1 MRGIRLSAFRTT
13 VLFAYSMSVV
23 LGVVAGLALGTAAAF
38 AQPPANNGPANNS
51 PANISPTNT
60 SPAASSFD
68 NAKHFENAVRPL
80 LVEHCISC
88 HGPDKAE
95 GALRLD
101 RSEDFA
107 QGGESGSLIDQNQ
120 WSESLLIQAV
130 KHLGP
135 EMPPNRKLADEQIA
149 ALETWV
155 REGARWPD
163 YAQQIGMKNPSQSI
177 TPEDRDYWFFRPIV
191 RTTPRLLESK
201 PGLLEPKP
209 DSLEFKPGDA
219 QTETGTAQH
228 SNPIDAFI
236 EERLLQHQLTIS
248 PNADFR
254 TLVRRIYLDLVGVP
268 PSIEEL
274 ARIEAS
280 NTSYEQLVDQLL
292 QDPRYGERWGR
303 YWLDLVRF
311 AESDG
316 YKQDDFRPTAYRYRD
331 YVVQALNEDI
341 PYGQF
346 IAEQICGD
354 EIDPNSDRMNAATGF
369 LRHWI
374 YEYNQRDVRTQW
386 DNILNDLTD
395 VTGEVFLG
403 LGFSCARCHDHKFD
417 PILQQDYYR
426 LQAFFAPIEPRYD
439 IPADRQAY
447 AQWQTA
453 EAAWQERAR
462 AIREEMQTLEKPI
475 RDQAALD
482 AIEKFPPDVRPAL
495 KLPPQERPPEERAIA
510 ILAGLQIDRDDKGID
525 ISKKLKD
532 EPLARWKELKAQYDE
547 LVKERPAPAEMAL
560 TVRDGSAQPPTVRIP
575 GKASAGPLTPGVP
588 FVLADELHTELESKL
603 THKPS
608 LNTTGQRTALAQW
621 IASEHNPMTWRVIA
635 NRIWQHH
642 FGKGLVANASD
653 FGRLG
658 TPPSHPEL
666 LDYLA
671 SELIDNQGRLKAL
684 HRLIVTSDTYK
695 QTSYPA
701 QQYQG
706 VAIDSDNT
714 LLWRF
719 KPRRLDAEQLRDSI
733 LQVCGSLDAKAGGP
747 SDAKDSARRSIY
759 QRVLRNAPHTFLA
772 SFDAPDGSSS
782 VALRNTTTTA
792 LQSLVLTNSPWM
804 LDRAEELAKAL
815 IETSSTDSQRI
826 QLAFERILFRPPT
839 AEEERWVSE
848 LLLVNAADANAV
860 AEATAVAD
868 TTAVAEATAIAEANA
883 SEQASERLRRWTD
896 ICHALLNTNSFLYI
910 E

>member
-1 MRGIRLSAFRTT
+1 MMPLLPPRVAFATLHSAIRTATS
-13 VLFAYSMSVV
+13 YSYAAIAV
-23 LGVVAGLALGTAAAF
+23 LGFGLGFSLTLGTAAAC
-38 AQPPANNGPANNS
+38 AQPPDNDNANNDNAINS
-51 PANISPTNT
+51 PTAT
-60 SPAASSFD
+60 SFD
-68 NAKHFENAVRPL
+68 NAKHFEAAVRPL

-95 GALRLD
+95 AALRLD
-101 RSEDFA
+101 RAEDFA
-107 QGGESGSLIDQNQ
+107 QGGESGPLIDLKQ
-120 WSESLLIQAV
+120 WPDSLLIQAV

-135 EMPPNRKLADEQIA
+135 EMPPNRKLTDEQIA
-149 ALETWV
+149 AFETWV

-163 YAQQIGMKNPSQSI
+163 YAQQIGMKSPSQAI
-177 TPEDRDYWFFRPIV
+177 TPEDREYWFFRPIV
-191 RTTPRLLESK
+191 RTTPRLPES
-201 PGLLEPKP
+201 EPRLP
-209 DSLEFKPGDA
+209 EVEPA
-219 QTETGTAQH
+219 AVQR

-280 NTSYEQLVDQLL
+280 NTTYEQLVDQLL

-331 YVVQALNEDI
+331 YVVKALNEDI

-403 LGFSCARCHDHKFD
+403 MGFSCARCHDHKFD

-439 IPADRQAY
+439 IPADQQAY

-462 AIREEMQTLEKPI
+462 GIREEMQTLEKPI
-475 RDQAALD
+475 RDQALLD
-482 AIEKFPPDVRPAL
+482 AIEKFPPDVRPTL
-495 KLPPQERPPEERAIA
+495 KLPHQERPPEERAIA
-510 ILAGLQIDRDDKGID
+510 ILAGLQIERDDKGID
-525 ISKKLKD
+525 MSKKLKD
-532 EPLARWKELKAQYDE
+532 EPLARWKELKGQYDE
-547 LVKERPAPAEMAL
+547 LVKERPAPPEMAL

-575 GKASAGPLTPGVP
+575 GKASAGTLTPGVP
-588 FVLADELHTELESKL
+588 FVLAEDLHTDLESKL
-603 THKPS
+603 TNKPS
-608 LNTTGQRTALAQW
+608 ANTTGQRTALAQW
-621 IASEHNPMTWRVIA
+621 IASEQNPMTWRVIA

-658 TPPSHPEL
+658 TLPSHPEL
-666 LDYLA
+666 LDFLA
-671 SELIDNQGRLKAL
+671 SELIDNEGRLKAL

-733 LQVCGSLDAKAGGP
+733 LQVCGSLDSQSGGP

-804 LDRAEELAKAL
+804 LDRAEELAKGL
-815 IETSSTDSQRI
+815 IENTSDDSQRI
-826 QLAFERILFRPPT
+826 HLAFERILFRPPT

-848 LLLVNAADANAV
+848 LLLEN
-860 AEATAVAD
+860 VAD
-868 TTAVAEATAIAEANA
+868 TQATDTQATE
-883 SEQASERLRRWTD
+883 EASERLRRWTD

>member
-1 MRGIRLSAFRTT
+1 
-13 VLFAYSMSVV
+13 
-23 LGVVAGLALGTAAAF
+23 
-38 AQPPANNGPANNS
+38 
-51 PANISPTNT
+51 
-60 SPAASSFD
+60 
-68 NAKHFENAVRPL
+68 NAVRPL

-191 RTTPRLLESK
+191 RTTTRILESKPRLLE
-201 PGLLEPKP
+201 P
-209 DSLEFKPGDA
+209 KPGDA
-219 QTETGTAQH
+219 QTETVAAQH

-510 ILAGLQIDRDDKGID
+510 ILAGLQIERDDKGID

-575 GKASAGPLTPGVP
+575 GKASAGTLTPGVP
-588 FVLADELHTELESKL
+588 FVLAEELHTELESKL

-848 LLLVNAADANAV
+848 LLLVNAPDTNAV

-868 TTAVAEATAIAEANA
+868 ATVVAEATATAEANA
-883 SEQASERLRRWTD
+883 TEQASERLRRWTD